1 MDKRYYI
8 AYGSNLHIEQMLT
21 RCPSAR
27 IVGTSKVEGYRL
39 LFKGSRTGSYLT
51 IEPAE
56 DRSVEV
62 GVWEVTSDDEQ
73 RLDCYEGFPRF
84 YYKKDFILPVKGIKS
99 GKIRDKKVFVYI
111 MREDSRIGLPSETYF
126 SVCAEGFRRFG
137 FDTAALVEALAF
149 SGEALANER
158 V

>member
-1 MDKRYYI
+1 MKKIYEDDRRYSCRRPIVDAYIRGSFKKIRYDGLENIPKDGSVILAPNHCDALMDPL
-8 AYGSNLHIEQMLT
+8 AVLAMN
-21 RCPSAR
+21 
-27 IVGTSKVEGYRL
+27 
-39 LFKGSRTGSYLT
+39 
-51 IEPAE
+51 
-56 DRSVEV
+56 
-62 GVWEVTSDDEQ
+62 
-73 RLDCYEGFPRF
+73 
-84 YYKKDFILPVKGIKS
+84 
-99 GKIRDKKVFVYI
+99 RDKKVFVYI